1 MLTSKTKLKEILSIA
16 PEWQSSLDRLIED
29 GGDKALEPLA
39 LFERLGAKTIFNK
52 ASTLQGSAVNE
63 FVSLVRD
70 YYYQPM
76 LARMLSTNGNL
87 RRFWVQRRVDQQTQ
101 SLKAISLSVELA
113 SKLEQ
118 ALFKQLANHAEDG
131 FKVLLPAYAQR
142 TVHNAVVDY
151 VREEWQ
157 WEKDTLQDLNLDPS
171 SPDPRV
177 NVADDPKYSP
187 ENQAISG
194 EQVGQLN
201 ELRQRL
207 LKMLGNADFD
217 QEPLVVVDCMYGMGL
232 TKHSKVGVE
241 LTMRECCDLLNLK
254 GDTQARK
261 IARCQVLL
269 DKGLNMIRD
278 MIRSDMPGVA
288 HAWQVD
294 ININSASRRELN
306 HIIGFTEGEV
316 DRLIANRQYYSLSEL
331 VEKGVVKE
339 HRLSDVAEKG
349 AVAAF
354 IPVDLNSATKR
365 DIIDVLGCPKVEA
378 GKIAEKRPFRSIR
391 QIVETGLVPKSVMD
405 ALIANGAVLRASAND
420 LRVNINQATAEEL
433 LHLGLSE
440 DLALRVTRGRPFGTW
455 QELEEFLCVEDAVW
469 TNLRERSSLV
479 ISSL

>member
-16 PEWQSSLDRLIED
+16 PEWQSSVDRLIED

-39 LFERLGAKTIFNK
+39 LFERLGAKTIYNK
-52 ASTLQGSAVNE
+52 TCALQGSAVAD
-63 FVSLVRD
+63 FVGLVRD

-87 RRFWVQRRVDQQTQ
+87 RRFWVQRRVDQKTQ
-101 SLKAISLSVELA
+101 GQKAISLSVELA
-113 SKLEQ
+113 SKLEH
-118 ALFKQLANHAEDG
+118 ALTKQLVNQAEDG

-151 VREEWQ
+151 VRQEWQ

-177 NVADDPKYSP
+177 NVADDIRYSP
-187 ENQAISG
+187 ESQAISS

-201 ELRQRL
+201 ELRSRL

-217 QEPLVVVDCMYGMGL
+217 QEPLAVVDCMYGMGL
-232 TKHSKVGVE
+232 TKHSTVGVE

-254 GDTQARK
+254 GDTQARR

-269 DKGLNMIRD
+269 DKGLNMIRE

-306 HIIGFTEGEV
+306 HIVGFTEGEV
-316 DRLIANRQYYSLSEL
+316 DRLITNRQYYSLSEL
-331 VEKGVVKE
+331 VDKGVVKE
-339 HRLSDVAEKG
+339 HRLSEISKKG

-365 DIIDVLGCPKVEA
+365 DIIDILGCPKTQA
-378 GKIAEKRPFRSIR
+378 GAIADKRPFRSFK
-391 QIVETGLVPKSVMD
+391 QIVDMGLVDKSTID
-405 ALIANGAVLRASAND
+405 ALIANGAVLRAVSSD
-420 LRVNINQATAEEL
+420 SRVNINQATAEEL

-440 DLALRVTRGRPFGTW
+440 DLALRVTRARPFGTW

-479 ISSL
+479 ISSV